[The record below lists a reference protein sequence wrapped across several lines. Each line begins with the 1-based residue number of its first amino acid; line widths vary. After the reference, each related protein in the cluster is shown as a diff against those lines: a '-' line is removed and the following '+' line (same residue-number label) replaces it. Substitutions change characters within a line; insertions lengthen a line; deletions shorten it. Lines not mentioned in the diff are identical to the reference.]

1 MQQAKRQTDM
11 KIIAILIPSALLLT
25 GCAEEP
31 KFEKARSA
39 MTQREKDSV
48 IAASRLPGSGVVKKG
63 MQIADGQAQRAA
75 MLDSITAGN

>member
-1 MQQAKRQTDM
+1 
-11 KIIAILIPSALLLT
+11 
-25 GCAEEP
+25 
-31 KFEKARSA
+31 